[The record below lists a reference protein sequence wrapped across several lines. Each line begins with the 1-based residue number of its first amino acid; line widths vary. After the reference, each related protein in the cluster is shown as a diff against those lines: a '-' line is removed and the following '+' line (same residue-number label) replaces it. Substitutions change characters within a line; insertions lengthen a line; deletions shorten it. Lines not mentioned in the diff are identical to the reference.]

1 MALIFAMEIIE
12 WCFFSSA
19 PLFSSAFLVT
29 VFAVV
34 FGFAARLV
42 ITARPVFAAGSVIV
56 MVSVTSALMMPGVS
70 RLLFGNTVDSFLFL
84 D

>member
-1 MALIFAMEIIE
+1 MALVFAMEVTE

-34 FGFAARLV
+34 SVFAVRPV
-42 ITARPVFAAGSVIV
+42 ITARPVLTAGSVFAMISFTPV
-56 MVSVTSALMMPGVS
+56 LVMPGFS
-70 RLLFGNTVDSFLFL
+70 RLLFGDTVDSFLL
-84 D
+84 P